1 MADGLW
7 TVPPCGQPAA
17 ANTPWTTLRV
27 VHTAHSPDDG
37 VALFSANKWPYFRL
51 SKFRRDDQS
60 GPLFGKQVVLFS
72 VDKNIALLLTP
83 LLAPPSASPPVCR

>member
-17 ANTPWTTLRV
+17 AHTPWTTLRV

-37 VALFSANKWPYFRL
+37 WSCFRQTNGPIFDCQSSGEMTKVALFSANKWSCFRL
-51 SKFRRDDQS
+51 TRTTWAK
-60 GPLFGKQVVLFS
+60 PCE
-72 VDKNIALLLTP
+72 
-83 LLAPPSASPPVCR
+83 PPEEYIPSF

>member
-72 VDKNIALLLTP
+72 VDKNIQ
-83 LLAPPSASPPVCR
+83 